1 MVCLVP
7 LQRQAKPPLGLW
19 VQAPFVL
26 SHDLHGL
33 PAVVNLIRVM
43 RRMTQI
49 RKRRIS
55 MEPIFSNLALN
66 LSIERKK
73 KEEYIVSAKNS
84 RWGRGDN
91 IVLEWAMII
100 LHTLTVYTQCKVWT
114 FLKIWISSF
123 AKCGHFVTSVYQGML
138 KKNLF

>member
-1 MVCLVP
+1 M
-7 LQRQAKPPLGLW
+7 
-19 VQAPFVL
+19 QAPFVL
-26 SHDLHGL
+26 SHDSHGL

-73 KEEYIVSAKNS
+73 KKN
-84 RWGRGDN
+84 
-91 IVLEWAMII
+91 ILLVLKTADEGEG
-100 LHTLTVYTQCKVWT
+100 TT
-114 FLKIWISSF
+114 
-123 AKCGHFVTSVYQGML
+123 
-138 KKNLF
+138 

>member
-1 MVCLVP
+1 MPCSITKASETTTRIMGAGSLCA
-7 LQRQAKPPLGLW
+7 LTWLTRTTSSCQLDKGDEEDDTDKKTKDIHGAHIFKLG
-19 VQAPFVL
+19 
-26 SHDLHGL
+26 S
-33 PAVVNLIRVM
+33 
-43 RRMTQI
+43 
-49 RKRRIS
+49 
-55 MEPIFSNLALN
+55 EPINWK
-66 LSIERKK
+66 KK

-138 KKNLF
+138 KKILF